1 MYFLSQ
7 NLAQYK
13 NCTCDALQHTFQTCV
28 TVLIFVPFDSV
39 LWLRKCSSLKQTYF
53 IDSLQTEVGVL
64 MIVTVT
70 VVVFCDVVPHSLTL
84 VYTDVSEVSLVYIFL
99 Y

>member
-1 MYFLSQ
+1 LSQ

-13 NCTCDALQHTFQTCV
+13 NCACDALLFTFETCA
-28 TVLIFVPFDSV
+28 TILIFVPFDCV

-64 MIVTVT
+64 MVVTVT
-70 VVVFCDVVPHSLTL
+70 VVDFCNVVPCSLTL
-84 VYTDVSEVSLVYIFL
+84 VYTDVSEDSLVYIFL